1 MTSTPNTASRFIGSG
16 ITEPIHSDESNGPK
30 KTLKNNYWRND
41 YICATGKALTEHK
54 CKTLDEGNLITF
66 PHCMNY
72 ISDPLCYV
80 ETENLASKS
89 YH

>member
-1 MTSTPNTASRFIGSG
+1 MTSTSNTASRFIGSG

-30 KTLKNNYWRND
+30 KLSKIINGEMITFAQL
-41 YICATGKALTEHK
+41 GKLTEHK
-54 CKTLDEGNLITF
+54 CKTLDEGNLITL
-66 PHCMNY
+66 PHCMKY